1 MNIFKNNLYQILFIV
16 FVVLDVCTT
25 TLLINKPGLYEMNPN
40 VNLIF
45 IHCGL
50 SLGFLVFWMVKF
62 LALESI
68 IRIINYQETK
78 IKGFGYISYTLL
90 IIISVIVASNNIYL
104 IFYYC

>member
-1 MNIFKNNLYQILFIV
+1 MNIFKNNLYQVLFIV

-25 TLLINKPGLYEMNPN
+25 TLLINNPNLYEMNPN

-62 LALESI
+62 LALECI
-68 IRIINYQETK
+68 IIIVNYQESK
-78 IKGFGYISYTLL
+78 IKGFGYISYSLL
-90 IIISVIVASNNIYL
+90 IIISSIVGLNNVYL
-104 IFYYC
+104 LIQ